1 MSKHKITGAI
11 LAAALLCALPVSFD
25 WTNARDPSIELSTAQ
40 ARVGRPLTPM
50 SVAGVHRRAHRR
62 AYYYGSH
69 LCTGA
74 YYNGHRCY

>member
-1 MSKHKITGAI
+1 MSTHRTISATVI
-11 LAAALLCALPVSFD
+11 ALLLCTAPVSFE
-25 WTNARDPSIELSTAQ
+25 WTRAKGPNVGIDTAQ
-40 ARVGRPLTPM
+40 ARVGRPGTPM

-74 YYNGHRCY
+74 YYQGHRCY